1 MSKTY
6 TIAGVST
13 LSGVTKQRFA
23 NGSLANRTK
32 VLERNGHV
40 DIKLVELPSAMD
52 KDAARAYIE
61 AQFGKVVPAKSAK
74 VAVAA

>member
-1 MSKTY
+1 MSKTF

-32 VLERNGHV
+32 VLERNGHT

-61 AQFGKVVPAKSAK
+61 AQFVEAKADK
-74 VAVAA
+74 VAKAA